1 MWYVM
6 QVISGQENQTALQA
20 EKRIPEEILEN
31 CFVPVRRLR
40 KKFHGAWHDVTEKL
54 FPGYVFMI
62 TDYPWLLY
70 EELKKIPTL
79 TKVLGR
85 CGEYFT
91 PLSEA
96 DMHMMERLQDGMREK
111 GNLEVEISKVTVE
124 EGNQIRI
131 LEGPLKNL
139 EGKIKKVNLH
149 KRVAAVEME
158 FMGNKSVVHLGIEL
172 VGEIGNEIY

>member
-1 MWYVM
+1 
-6 QVISGQENQTALQA
+6 
-20 EKRIPEEILEN
+20 
-31 CFVPVRRLR
+31 
-40 KKFHGAWHDVTEKL
+40 
-54 FPGYVFMI
+54 
-62 TDYPWLLY
+62 
-70 EELKKIPTL
+70 
-79 TKVLGR
+79 
-85 CGEYFT
+85 
-91 PLSEA
+91 
-96 DMHMMERLQDGMREK
+96 MMERLQDGMREK

>member
-6 QVISGQENQTALQA
+6 QVISGQENQTARQV
-20 EKRIPEEILEN
+20 EKRIPEEIMEN

-40 KKFHGAWHDVTEKL
+40 KKFHGTWHEVTEKL

-62 TDYPWLLY
+62 TDQPWLLY

-91 PLSEA
+91 PLSEV
-96 DMHMMERLQDGMREK
+96 DVQMMEKLQDGMGEK
-111 GNLEVEISKVTVE
+111 ENLEVEISKVTVE
-124 EGNQIRI
+124 EGNHIRI

-149 KRVAAVEME
+149 KRIAAVEME
-158 FMGNKSVVHLGIEL
+158 FMGNKSVVHLGIEM
-172 VGEIGNEIY
+172 VGR